1 MVPKMMTLKPTS
13 TLSGS
18 SSQPIGQYQQIQR
31 SQQPT
36 AAAEPPGEHTT
47 EGVPEDSHGDGG
59 QGQGGDKGREG
70 RGRGRGG
77 AKTQAEEERKRK
89 LAAVNHA
96 PARVI
101 HLKGAV
107 VVSRKG

>member
-1 MVPKMMTLKPTS
+1 MDETEKRI
-13 TLSGS
+13 
-18 SSQPIGQYQQIQR
+18 IGTFARNDGRKEIAER
-31 SQQPT
+31 HLHAWT
-36 AAAEPPGEHTT
+36 AAAEF
-47 EGVPEDSHGDGG
+47 GG
-59 QGQGGDKGREG
+59 AN
-70 RGRGRGG
+70 GRGRGG

>member
-1 MVPKMMTLKPTS
+1 MHLAVKREKERRKGGKKEGKNGRNGKKDNWHFRTERRKEGNRRTTLARVD
-13 TLSGS
+13 G
-18 SSQPIGQYQQIQR
+18 R
-31 SQQPT
+31 AD
-36 AAAEPPGEHTT
+36 AAAF
-47 EGVPEDSHGDGG
+47 GG
-59 QGQGGDKGREG
+59 ANG
-70 RGRGRGG
+70 RGGG

>member
-1 MVPKMMTLKPTS
+1 MDETEKRI
-13 TLSGS
+13 
-18 SSQPIGQYQQIQR
+18 IGTFARNDGREEI
-31 SQQPT
+31 
-36 AAAEPPGEHTT
+36 AARHLHAWT
-47 EGVPEDSHGDGG
+47 DADGG
-59 QGQGGDKGREG
+59 GANG
-70 RGRGRGG
+70 RGGG